1 VGEIWFLGIILIV
14 LGVGI
19 RLRVWRQYIDLH
31 ARRYGGA
38 PPRGWLWT
46 RVDDPE
52 VERSRRAMAGGSLLA
67 IAGAIL
73 VIVEALRQ

>member
-1 VGEIWFLGIILIV
+1 VGTIWFLGIVLVIV
-14 LGVGI
+14 GVGI
-19 RLRVWRQYIDLH
+19 RLRVARQYIDLH
-31 ARRYGGA
+31 VTRYGGA

-52 VERSRRAMAGGSLLA
+52 VERSRRTMAAGSLVA

-73 VIVEALRQ
+73 VIVEALRS